1 MRTATPFLILALVV
15 LAGYFALTERYSGFL
30 SRQSK
35 EDKNHAEA
43 LSIDI
48 ETLQPLGTPLIEP
61 GPMDWLAAH
70 TEHKQT
76 FAHYIQSRPVRP
88 QSARNT
94 IYVLPLGKFSEA
106 ERKIVELTTAFLAA
120 YFNCSVRLLDDL
132 DASVIPAEARRY
144 RTELKR
150 EQALSAY
157 ILNDILKPRL
167 PEDGAA
173 IIALTALDLWPGKGW
188 NFVFGQA
195 SLKERVGV
203 WSMSRFGAPDES
215 DEAFQLCLLRTLK
228 VATHE
233 TGHMF
238 SLPHCVLNEC
248 NMCGSNH
255 LKETDRHPLA
265 LCPECN
271 AKVCWATRAVPRKRY
286 RSLEQFCRTHG
297 LELEADR
304 YQEFIEA
311 LEKARRP
318 DE

>member
-1 MRTATPFLILALVV
+1 MRTAAPILILSFVV
-15 LAGYFALTERYSGFL
+15 LVGYFVVSERYSGFR
-30 SRQSK
+30 SKQST
-35 EDKNHAEA
+35 EDKLRAEELAADIKTLLPLSAPLAEA
-43 LSIDI
+43 
-48 ETLQPLGTPLIEP
+48 
-61 GPMDWLAAH
+61 GPMDWLATH
-70 TEHKQT
+70 SERKQT
-76 FAHYIQSRPVRP
+76 FAQYTRSRPVRP
-88 QSARNT
+88 RGVRNT

-106 ERKIVELTTAFLAA
+106 ERKIVELTTGFLAS

-132 DASVIPAEARRY
+132 DASAIPAEARRY
-144 RTELKR
+144 QAELKR

-157 ILNDILKPRL
+157 ILDDILKPRL

-173 IIALTALDLWPGKGW
+173 IIALTAMDLWPGQGW

-203 WSMSRFGAPDES
+203 WSMCRFGAPDES
-215 DEAFQLCLLRTLK
+215 DEAFRLCLLRTLK

-238 SLPHCVLNEC
+238 SLPHCVLYEC

-297 LELEADR
+297 LIAEAAR
-304 YQEFIEA
+304 YREFIDA
-311 LEKARRP
+311 LEKAAP
-318 DE
+318 QDK